1 MTTTIIL
8 VATFVFVAALAAI
21 PVAIILKKLGFSERW
36 AGLLFVILILA
47 PFVPGYVAGF
57 IPASTMNALS
67 IPVLGGIYKVIE
79 WMPALIFL
87 WVFALR
93 RAPKDASRA

>member
-8 VATFVFVAALAAI
+8 IAAFVIAACLAAI
-21 PVAIILKKLGFSERW
+21 PVAIILKKLGFSESW
-36 AGLLFVILILA
+36 AGLLFLLLIAA
-47 PFVPGYVAGF
+47 PFIPGYVVGF
-57 IPASTMNALS
+57 IPASTMTSVPL
-67 IPVLGGIYKVIE
+67 PVLGGILKIVE
-79 WMPALIFL
+79 WTPGLVFL